1 MARPGSVVTRSFSAS
16 AATRPTPHSAAVP
29 PPAVATSRPTT
40 QFTRHHDV
48 TAPQVDSTAFRQ
60 GWRVATRLDALLE
73 AGRIDRE
80 AWDFAHE
87 WRRWAE
93 TIVPSRVQQ
102 WAIRVDMPAASARDA
117 GMLWR
122 IAAATKLRE
131 SGEALGPLRVK
142 LLEASVLHDLS
153 WRAIATQLRCSDKT
167 ALDRVAEAVA
177 ALADWRCG
185 RIVPPPPVMRYR
197 IEPGR
202 Q

>member
-1 MARPGSVVTRSFSAS
+1 MRRSGIVTRSYTVAVSARP
-16 AATRPTPHSAAVP
+16 AAAAPLPAVTTNRPTP
-29 PPAVATSRPTT
+29 
-40 QFTRHHDV
+40 QFTRHHEV
-48 TAPQVDSTAFRQ
+48 SAPQVDSTAFRQ
-60 GWRVATRLDALLE
+60 GWRVATRLDGLLE
-73 AGRIDRE
+73 AGRIERE
-80 AWDFAHE
+80 AWDCANE

-102 WAIRVDMPAASARDA
+102 WAIRVDMPHASARDA

-131 SGEALGPLRVK
+131 AGEALGELRVK

-167 ALDRVAEAVA
+167 ALDRVAEAVI
-177 ALADWRCG
+177 ALADWRYG

>member
-1 MARPGSVVTRSFSAS
+1 MRRPGIITRSFVSTGTAARPGAPVPPQVVAT
-16 AATRPTPHSAAVP
+16 AAPTPQY
-29 PPAVATSRPTT
+29 R
-40 QFTRHHDV
+40 RHHNV
-48 TAPQVDSTAFRQ
+48 TAPQVDSTAFRP
-60 GWRVATRLDALLE
+60 GWRVATRLDSLFE

-80 AWDFAHE
+80 AWDCAHE

-102 WAIRVDMPAASARDA
+102 WAIRVDMPHASARDA

-131 SGEALGPLRVK
+131 AGEALGELRVK

-167 ALDRVAEAVA
+167 ALDRVAEAVT